1 MELKEKFES
10 IKEKIILAYNSLL
23 NWVGENTKQAVLI
36 CITSILFLVC
46 IILLFSLKPKKE
58 KKIPDTQIVLTEE
71 LLIPPSPAL
80 PNGYNNS
87 RITKDKWSNEEID
100 KWFTKPSDK
109 EIDDLSKANDKI
121 ISEITGAA
129 P

>member
-46 IILLFSLKPKKE
+46 IILLFCLKPKKE

-109 EIDDLSKANDKI
+109 EIDDLAKANDKI